1 MKRPEER
8 HYSEEELLVHMLG
21 EDAQSVAVQIEEHL
35 GHCAECAGILGGQ
48 RELLRLVREWAV
60 PLLGPA
66 AWDEQRTRLLEF
78 YRQERGRTAGSGLAS
93 RVEAGLRRVWNYAL
107 ENPLTTLGYI
117 AAAVAF
123 ASERTIT
130 LFRLERILP
139 ATGEL
144 IEFLRQ
150 VF

>member
-8 HYSEEELLVHMLG
+8 HYSEEELLVHMLA
-21 EDAQSVAVQIEEHL
+21 EDAQSVAAEVEDHI
-35 GHCAECAGILGGQ
+35 GHCAECSGILAGQ
-48 RELLRLVREWAV
+48 RELMRLVGQWAV

-66 AWDEQRTRLLEF
+66 AWEEDRARLLEF
-78 YRQERGRTAGSGLAS
+78 YRQERGRRAG
-93 RVEAGLRRVWNYAL
+93 AGLSGRLESTLRSIWDYAL
-107 ENPLTTLGYI
+107 ENPLPTLGYI

-130 LFRLERILP
+130 LFRLDRILP

-144 IEFLRQ
+144 IEILRQ